1 MPMRKD
7 SIKTESNP
15 VLHNSRAKIKGRMM
29 LGIVVSSLFPSDQ
42 NVSDV
47 KGLYT

>member
-1 MPMRKD
+1 MPMLKD
-7 SIKTESNP
+7 LTRIEGNL
-15 VLHNSRAKIKGRMM
+15 VLHSSRAKIKGRMM